1 MDARIQANYPELP
14 PFVGFAATATF
25 RGSGPPLQGTRTA
38 SLQEQ
43 VERFDELSGPPV
55 LVLQDLDD
63 PSVAATFGEI
73 MCTTYQKFGS
83 VGLITSGGGRDL
95 DQVEALGF
103 QVFTSCTICA
113 HGYVHIPQ
121 VYVPVHVGGMLI
133 YPDDLLHGDRNGV
146 TTIPREIASEVADAA
161 DEYMAAEASILEV
174 LGRGD
179 VTFRELAQ
187 ARAELS
193 SRISALRS
201 RLRRAGSE
209 GPEAEGS
216 KNY

>member
-1 MDARIQANYPELP
+1 M
-14 PFVGFAATATF
+14 
-25 RGSGPPLQGTRTA
+25 
-38 SLQEQ
+38 
-43 VERFDELSGPPV
+43 
-55 LVLQDLDD
+55 
-63 PSVAATFGEI
+63 
-73 MCTTYQKFGS
+73 
-83 VGLITSGGGRDL
+83 
-95 DQVEALGF
+95 
-103 QVFTSCTICA
+103 
-113 HGYVHIPQ
+113 
-121 VYVPVHVGGMLI
+121 YVPVHVGGMLI